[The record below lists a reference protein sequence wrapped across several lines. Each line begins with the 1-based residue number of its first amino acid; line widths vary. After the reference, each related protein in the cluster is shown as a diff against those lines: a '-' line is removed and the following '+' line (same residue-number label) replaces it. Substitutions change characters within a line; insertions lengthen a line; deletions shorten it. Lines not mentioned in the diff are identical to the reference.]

1 MRSLTTLWVAV
12 SIAASL
18 PMNAEEPA
26 LESRIKGVE
35 GGLPEF
41 TTPSEMLAGGGDSA
55 TRRSLAERMEELKIP
70 GVSIAVIDDFQI
82 AWAKGYGVTQAGGD
96 SLVTPTTLFEAAS
109 TTKLVTATIA
119 LRLVGE
125 GYLDLDQDVNQVLRS
140 WKIPES
146 DHLRVEKVTLRR
158 LLTHKAGLNRPEGGF
173 SWTGSPT
180 LVETLSGVPPA
191 ENAAAVVEIVPG
203 SEWRYSNFGYLVV
216 QLLVE
221 DRMGK
226 PFPQIAQELVVGPL
240 GMRSS
245 TFTESSTPD
254 AKTRI
259 FPHDAEGTTHDPG
272 SHPTAVANGGL
283 ITTPTDLAKFTIEL
297 MKAYQGRSDRIL
309 SRSMTRTMLAK
320 EFDLDPQLLGVEV
333 GEGLGAF
340 LTGEGRSLSFLHPG
354 DNMPGASCWL
364 VGIPETGVGAVI
376 MTNGAKG
383 NLLAMEIIAAITNE
397 YGWPTEQYSSE

>member
-1 MRSLTTLWVAV
+1 MRSLMTLWVAV
-12 SIAASL
+12 SIAASF

-55 TRRSLAERMEELKIP
+55 ARRSLAERMEELKIP

-119 LRLVGE
+119 LRLVEE
-125 GYLDLDQDVNQVLRS
+125 GYLELDQNVNQVLLS

-191 ENAAAVVEIVPG
+191 ENAAA
-203 SEWRYSNFGYLVV
+203 F
-216 QLLVE
+216 
-221 DRMGK
+221 
-226 PFPQIAQELVVGPL
+226 PFYTRATTCRAQAVG
-240 GMRSS
+240 
-245 TFTESSTPD
+245 
-254 AKTRI
+254 
-259 FPHDAEGTTHDPG
+259 
-272 SHPTAVANGGL
+272 
-283 ITTPTDLAKFTIEL
+283 
-297 MKAYQGRSDRIL
+297 
-309 SRSMTRTMLAK
+309 
-320 EFDLDPQLLGVEV
+320 
-333 GEGLGAF
+333 
-340 LTGEGRSLSFLHPG
+340 
-354 DNMPGASCWL
+354 
-364 VGIPETGVGAVI
+364 
-376 MTNGAKG
+376 
-383 NLLAMEIIAAITNE
+383 
-397 YGWPTEQYSSE
+397 